1 MVQSSGRLGPRFAH
15 FTAGLLALCAA
26 TSALSQT
33 HPAVPVLQSRPNSQ
47 YTLYLDFGGF
57 SFNGLW
63 GGVASQVPGVTAAY
77 DVDGNA
83 AAFNTTELA
92 NIQNIWSR
100 VAEKYSVF
108 GINVS
113 TLDPA
118 IAANQAANDAAR
130 QAYYDATPRLMH
142 TVIGGNGSWSGG
154 GGVSYVGV
162 TPFAQ
167 ATNGYHTNWVF
178 SALAPSNLQFVGEA
192 TAHEDGHGLGL
203 YHQSDYNG
211 NTLVNEYSS
220 GTGTGVGSVAPIM
233 GNSYSAQRGLW
244 KSGTAHVNNSGPTQQ
259 NDPFVIANDN
269 LMGGFINDGVG
280 HALNQATALPL
291 TNATVINT
299 SLAKG
304 VIVPKS
310 SANPNSTG
318 VANYTSDFWS
328 FATGAGQ
335 VTISLVSGRST
346 ITAGLADPG
355 AMLDGTLKILDQA
368 GNTVGTS
375 SSGVLSESLTLT
387 LAGGTYFVEI
397 DSAGSLSP
405 SNLGFFDMGSYFL
418 TGSVVA
424 VPEASTWAMLALGLV
439 GISIARRR
447 RAEAG
452 QP

>member
-47 YTLYLDFGGF
+47 YTMYLDFGGF

-77 DVDGNA
+77 DVDGNT

-211 NTLVNEYSS
+211 NTLLAEYSS
-220 GTGTGVGSVAPIM
+220 GTGTGPGSVAPIM
-233 GNSYSAQRGLW
+233 GNSYSAERGLW
-244 KSGTAHVNNSGPTQQ
+244 KSGTAHVNNSGPTLQT
-259 NDPFVIANDN
+259 DPFIVANDN

-291 TNATVINT
+291 TNATTINA

-310 SANPNSTG
+310 ASNPNPTG
-318 VANYTSDFWS
+318 AANYTSDFWS

-335 VTISLVSGRST
+335 VSFSLVSGRST
-346 ITAGLADPG
+346 ITADQADPG
-355 AMLDGTLKILDQA
+355 AMLDATLKILDLA
-368 GNTVGTS
+368 GNPVATA
-375 SSGVLSESLTLT
+375 SSGVLLETLT
-387 LAGGTYFVEI
+387 LNLAAGNYYLEI
-397 DSAGSLSP
+397 DSAGSLGG
-405 SNLGFFDMGSYFL
+405 LGFFDMGSYFL
-418 TGSVVA
+418 KGSVIA
-424 VPEASTWAMLALGLV
+424 VPEASTWAMFGLGLV
-439 GISIARRR
+439 GIAVARRR
-447 RAEAG
+447 RAE
-452 QP
+452 